1 MKTALFCLAAA
12 FLGSTAS
19 INPVQTKVQE
29 GAKISFVKEI
39 QPIIKQSCLRCHS
52 GERAAKGLDLST
64 HESLMKGTRFGK
76 VVVAGKSAE
85 SVIYKSIKGL
95 PGGSKMPPGR
105 NPALTEANV
114 KLITKW
120 IDQGALKN

>member
-12 FLGSTAS
+12 FLGTSAS
-19 INPVQTKVQE
+19 ISPAQTKVQDE
-29 GAKISFVKEI
+29 TKVSFAKEI

-52 GERAAKGLDLST
+52 GDRAAKGLDLST

-76 VVVAGKSAE
+76 VVVAGKSAD

-95 PGGSKMPPGR
+95 PGGTKMPPGR
-105 NPALTEANV
+105 NPALTEANI
-114 KLITKW
+114 KLIAKW

>member
-12 FLGSTAS
+12 LLGTSAS
-19 INPVQTKVQE
+19 ISPVQTKVQE
-29 GAKISFVKEI
+29 DTKVSFAKEI

-52 GERAAKGLDLST
+52 GDRASKGLDLST
-64 HESLMKGTRFGK
+64 HEGLMKGTRFGK

-85 SVIYKSIKGL
+85 SVLYKAIKGL

-105 NPALTEANV
+105 SPALTDANIS
-114 KLITKW
+114 LIAKW